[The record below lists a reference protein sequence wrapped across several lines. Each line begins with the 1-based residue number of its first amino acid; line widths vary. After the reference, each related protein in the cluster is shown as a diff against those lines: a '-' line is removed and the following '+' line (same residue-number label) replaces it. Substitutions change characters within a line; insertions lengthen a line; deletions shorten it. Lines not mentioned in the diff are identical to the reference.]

1 MKKSLFLILALF
13 WGCLAINARPAYP
26 GKLSVT
32 LPDGKQVVLTHRG
45 DEHFSFFT
53 DEEGNA
59 YRRSANQ
66 GGFEQISMDEVRE
79 IWQSRLT
86 RANKARS
93 IRAAKRVGKP
103 AGNLIGTK
111 KGLVILMQYA
121 DYSFVTKNVKAVFQD
136 YFNKTGYTD
145 YGMAGSVRDYFK
157 AQSYGQFDLEFD
169 VVGPYTAAHSMVY
182 YGAHNG
188 DANDIRPEELIKE
201 ACEMAD
207 AEVNF
212 ADYDWDNDGEVNQ
225 VFVVYAGYGEN
236 NDTTR
241 NNIYANCLWPHEYNL
256 KYAGINLRLDGKD
269 ITTYA
274 CSCELDGIEGTN
286 LDGIGAA
293 CHEFSH
299 CLGLPDTYDTNGN
312 NYGMGSWDVM
322 CNGSYNNNSHT
333 PAGYTS
339 YERMFAGWLTPTEL
353 NTMTRIEGMK
363 PLTESP
369 EAYILYN
376 DNNKNEY
383 YLLENRQFDGFD
395 AANPGHG
402 LLVLHVD
409 YDEELWFYN
418 KLNTNVNR
426 QRMTIIPADNKL
438 TYASESG
445 DVFPSKKGVTSLTN
459 YTTPAATL
467 YNDNTDGRKLM
478 NKPIDHITE
487 SEDGLISFVACRPE
501 LPIPEPGE
509 GQEIEGEAA
518 FTVTWPAVS
527 GAVGY
532 EVEVT
537 EIGSSSDDP
546 KEALEREFN
555 FDEFVSKSIG
565 FTDLSS
571 KMADYGLKGW
581 SGNKIYTS
589 PNKMR
594 IGTSSA
600 SGYVVTATWNVPQSS
615 EFTIVMGADVGKA
628 GTSVKG
634 KIRMAYG
641 NDGDKATYETVDFEV
656 TGDGRQVFSF
666 QVKKD
671 LFWIEIRPEGLMHLN
686 YFAIYDGIWSL
697 EQLGY
702 QTNAARQSARR
713 KASIV
718 KSYTT
723 DTNSITLRDL
733 NKKSRF
739 VYKVRTLGEEDT
751 YSLWSEEHT
760 FKFSN
765 SSGIEGI
772 TANPDKN
779 APIYDLQGRS
789 YADPKDL
796 RRGFYIIG
804 GKKVVK

>member
-13 WGCLAINARPAYP
+13 WGCLAMNARPAYP

-32 LPDGKQVVLTHRG
+32 LPNGKQVVLTHRG
-45 DEHFSFFT
+45 DEHISFFT

-66 GGFEQISMDEVRE
+66 GGFEQINMDEVRE

-93 IRAAKRVGKP
+93 IRAAKRIGKP

-157 AQSYGQFDLEFD
+157 AQSYGLFDLEFD

-188 DANDIRPEELIKE
+188 NEHDIRPEELIKE

-207 AEVNF
+207 ADVNF

-236 NDTTR
+236 YDNTAD
-241 NNIYANCLWPHEYNL
+241 NIFANCLWPHEWNL

-299 CLGLPDTYDTNGN
+299 CLGLPDFYDSRGD

-322 CNGSYNNNSHT
+322 DQGNYNNNSRT

-339 YERMFAGWLTPTEL
+339 YERMFAGWFSPTEL

-376 DNNKNEY
+376 ENNRNEY

-395 AANPGHG
+395 KAIPGHG

-409 YDEELWFYN
+409 YDETVWKDNLV
-418 KLNTNVNR
+418 NTNTGHP
-426 QRMTIIPADNKL
+426 RMTYIPADNKL
-438 TYASESG
+438 NYNTQSN
-445 DVFPSKKGVTSLTN
+445 DPFPSSKGVTSLTN

-467 YNDNTDGRKLM
+467 FNDNTDGRKLM

-527 GAVGY
+527 GAIGY

-565 FTDLSS
+565 FTDVSS
-571 KMADYGLKGW
+571 KMVDYGLKGW

-634 KIRMAYG
+634 KLRMAYG

-686 YFAIYDGIWSL
+686 YLAIYDGIWSL

-718 KSYTT
+718 TNHTT

-733 NKKSRF
+733 NTKSRF
-739 VYKVRTLGEEDT
+739 MYKVRTLGEEDT

-789 YADPKDL
+789 YADPTDL

-804 GKKVVK
+804 GKKVIK

>member
-1 MKKSLFLILALF
+1 MKKSLILILALF
-13 WGCLAINARPAYP
+13 WGCLAVNAIPAYP
-26 GKLSVT
+26 GKLTVT
-32 LPDGKQVVLTHRG
+32 LPNGKQVILTHRG

-66 GGFEQISMDEVRE
+66 GGFEQISMDKVRE

-93 IRAAKRVGKP
+93 IRAAKRIGKP

-157 AQSYGQFDLEFD
+157 AQSYGLFDLEFD

-188 DANDIRPEELIKE
+188 NEHDIRPEELIKE

-207 AEVNF
+207 ADVNF

-236 NDTTR
+236 YDNTAD
-241 NNIYANCLWPHEYNL
+241 NIFANCLWPHEWNL

-299 CLGLPDTYDTNGN
+299 CLGLPDFYDSRGD

-322 CNGSYNNNSHT
+322 DQGNYNNNSRT

-339 YERMFAGWLTPTEL
+339 YERMFAGWFSPTEL

-376 DNNKNEY
+376 ENNRNEY

-395 AANPGHG
+395 KAIPGHG

-409 YDEELWFYN
+409 YDETVWKDNLV
-418 KLNTNVNR
+418 NTNTGHP
-426 QRMTIIPADNKL
+426 RMTYIPADNKL
-438 TYASESG
+438 NYNTQSN
-445 DVFPSKKGVTSLTN
+445 DPFPSSKGVTSLTN

-467 YNDNTDGRKLM
+467 FNENTDGRKLM
-478 NKPIDHITE
+478 SKPIDHITE

-501 LPIPEPGE
+501 LAIPEPGE

-518 FTVTWPAVS
+518 FTISWPAVN
-527 GAVGY
+527 GAIGY

-537 EIGSSSDDP
+537 EVGTSSDDP
-546 KEALEREFN
+546 KEALIREFN

-565 FTDLSS
+565 FTDVSS
-571 KMADYGLKGW
+571 KMTDYGLKGW

-589 PNKMR
+589 PNKIR

-600 SGYVVTATWNVPQSS
+600 TGYVSTATWYVPQSS

-634 KIRMAYG
+634 KLRMAYG

-686 YFAIYDGIWSL
+686 YLAIYDGIWSL

-718 KSYTT
+718 TNHTT

-733 NKKSRF
+733 NTKSRF
-739 VYKVRTLGEEDT
+739 MYKVRTLGEEDT

-772 TANPDKN
+772 TANPGKN

-789 YADPKDL
+789 YADPTDL

-804 GKKVVK
+804 GKKVIK

>member
-13 WGCLAINARPAYP
+13 WGCLAMNARPAYP

-32 LPDGKQVVLTHRG
+32 LPNGKQVVLTHRG
-45 DEHFSFFT
+45 DEHISFFT

-66 GGFEQISMDEVRE
+66 GGFEQINMDEVRE

-93 IRAAKRVGKP
+93 IRAAKRIGKP

-157 AQSYGQFDLEFD
+157 AQSYGLFDLEFD

-188 DANDIRPEELIKE
+188 NEHDIRPEELIKE

-207 AEVNF
+207 ADVNF

-236 NDTTR
+236 YDNTAD
-241 NNIYANCLWPHEYNL
+241 NIFANCLWPHEWNL

-299 CLGLPDTYDTNGN
+299 CLGLPDFYDTIGN

-322 CNGSYNNNSHT
+322 DGGSYNNNSHT
-333 PAGYTS
+333 PAAFTS

-383 YLLENRQFDGFD
+383 YLLENRQLDGFD
-395 AANPGHG
+395 AANAGHG

-409 YDEELWFYN
+409 YDEEIWIYN
-418 KLNTNVNR
+418 KVNTNANH

-445 DVFPSKKGVTSLTN
+445 DAFPSKKGVTSLTN

-467 YNDNTDGRKLM
+467 FNDNTDGRKLM

-527 GAVGY
+527 GAIGY

-565 FTDLSS
+565 FTDVSS
-571 KMADYGLKGW
+571 KMVDYGLKGW

-634 KIRMAYG
+634 KLRMAYG

-686 YFAIYDGIWSL
+686 YLAIYDGIWSL

-718 KSYTT
+718 TNHTT

-733 NKKSRF
+733 NTKSRF
-739 VYKVRTLGEEDT
+739 MYKVRTLGEEDT

-772 TANPDKN
+772 TANPGKN

-789 YADPKDL
+789 YADPTDL

-804 GKKVVK
+804 GKKVIK

>member
-13 WGCLAINARPAYP
+13 WGCLAMNARPAYP

-32 LPDGKQVVLTHRG
+32 LPNGKQVVLTHRG
-45 DEHFSFFT
+45 DEHISFFT

-66 GGFEQISMDEVRE
+66 GGFEQINMDEVRE
-79 IWQSRLT
+79 IWQSRLN

-93 IRAAKRVGKP
+93 IRAAKRIGKP

-157 AQSYGQFDLEFD
+157 AQSYGLFDLEFD

-188 DANDIRPEELIKE
+188 NEHDIRPEELIKE

-207 AEVNF
+207 ADVNF

-236 NDTTR
+236 YDNTAD
-241 NNIYANCLWPHEYNL
+241 NIFANCLWPHEWNL

-299 CLGLPDTYDTNGN
+299 CLGLPDFYDTIGN

-322 CNGSYNNNSHT
+322 DGGSYNNNSHT
-333 PAGYTS
+333 PAAFTS
-339 YERMFAGWLTPTEL
+339 YERMFARWLTPTEL

-383 YLLENRQFDGFD
+383 YLLENRQLDGFD
-395 AANPGHG
+395 AANAGHG

-409 YDEELWFYN
+409 YDEEIWIYN
-418 KLNTNVNR
+418 KVNTNANH

-527 GAVGY
+527 GAIGY

-537 EIGSSSDDP
+537 EIGSSSDNP

-565 FTDLSS
+565 FTDVSS
-571 KMADYGLKGW
+571 KMVDYGLKGW

-634 KIRMAYG
+634 KLRMAYG

-718 KSYTT
+718 TNHTT

-733 NKKSRF
+733 NTKSRF
-739 VYKVRTLGEEDT
+739 MYKVRTLGEEDT

-772 TANPDKN
+772 TANPGKN

-789 YADPKDL
+789 YADPTDL

-804 GKKVVK
+804 GKKVIK